1 MTVCW
6 KITFITQ
13 NAEAGEAALEAL
25 GALVWSMEK
34 QADGTQFQVYLEDEP
49 QSDTLAL
56 PEDATAHIE
65 YMPPHDWVS
74 QSQENLPPVRVPP
87 FFVHGAH
94 DAPKDGGWH
103 NIEMQAG
110 MAFGSGHHGT
120 TQGCLFLFADLL
132 KRRPRPLYVADIGCG
147 SGTLAIAAAKVGCR
161 AIWASDND
169 PIAVNVTAD
178 NARVNKVAPHIRA
191 FTAAGVHHPAYIGRR
206 FDVIFANILAA
217 PLIRLAADFERHL
230 APQGRVIISGLL
242 NEQARSVKA
251 RYRACGLKIEQE
263 YRIGQWTSLC
273 LMR

>member
-1 MTVCW
+1 MTACW

-13 NAEAGEAALEAL
+13 HTEAGEAALEAF

-49 QSDTLAL
+49 QSDALAL
-56 PEDATAHIE
+56 PADATAHIE

-74 QSQENLPPVRVPP
+74 QSQENLPPVPVPP
-87 FFVHGAH
+87 FYVHGTH
-94 DAPKDGGWH
+94 DAPKGGAWRS
-103 NIEMQAG
+103 IEMQAG

-120 TQGCLFLFADLL
+120 TQGCLFLFAELL

-161 AIWASDND
+161 TILASDND
-169 PIAVNVTAD
+169 PIAVKVTAD
-178 NARVNKVAPHIRA
+178 NARANKVAPHIRA
-191 FTAAGVHHPAYIGRR
+191 FTAAGVNHPAYIGQR

-230 APQGRVIISGLL
+230 TPQGRVIISGLL